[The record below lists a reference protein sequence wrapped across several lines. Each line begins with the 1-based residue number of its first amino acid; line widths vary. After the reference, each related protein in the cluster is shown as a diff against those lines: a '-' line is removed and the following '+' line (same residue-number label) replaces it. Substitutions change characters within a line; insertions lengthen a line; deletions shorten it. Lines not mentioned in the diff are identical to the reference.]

1 MSYASR
7 NSSYLLGSI
16 GAVLQVFAG
25 WWDVYSHILFGA
37 VDPWWN
43 PAHLTLYFGV
53 GVVIV
58 AVWRGLRN
66 KSRPPKIGPIRFVN
80 VAGLKLAGVGSVI
93 QIIAGIWN
101 EVVHHIIKYEP
112 KVAPAHALLVVGMLT
127 INLGMLVGLSV
138 EYGMIKRDILVVD
151 TLKRALTFILLVLLF
166 ASVWLA
172 TAGSLI
178 FVARLFHSPQD
189 RWVLSILMSIS
200 ATLVLVPAKRVLPN
214 LGTAGLIS
222 LVFNA
227 FGYFMLVIY
236 LGNSYYVPIG
246 MLPGFIFDVL
256 VICFSIRL
264 PHHQV
269 TLLTSVI
276 FGSLFYV
283 TYYPYSAYL
292 FPGTVN
298 PLVVVS
304 LMLGSLF
311 GALIGDKIFNL
322 FSSAVLGET
331 LQYVR

>member
-1 MSYASR
+1 M
-7 NSSYLLGSI
+7 
-16 GAVLQVFAG
+16 FAG
-25 WWDVYSHILFGA
+25 WWDVYSHILLGA

-43 PAHLTLYFGV
+43 PAHLTLYFGI
-53 GVVIV
+53 GLVIV
-58 AVWRGLRN
+58 AAWRGLRN
-66 KSRPPKIGPIRFVN
+66 KSRPPLMGPIQFVN
-80 VAGLKLAGVGSVI
+80 VAGLKLATVGSVI

-101 EVVHHIIKYEP
+101 EIVHHIIKYEP
-112 KVAPAHALLVVGMLT
+112 KVAPAHALLVIGMLT
-127 INLGMLVGLSV
+127 INLGMLVGLSI
-138 EYGMIKRDILVVD
+138 EYGMIKRNILVVD
-151 TLKRALTFILLVLLF
+151 TWKRAVTFILIVLLF

-178 FVARLFHSPQD
+178 FVARIFHSLQN

-236 LGNSYYVPIG
+236 LGNSYYVPFGII
-246 MLPGFIFDVL
+246 PGFIFDAL
-256 VICFSIRL
+256 VICLSDRL
-264 PHHQV
+264 PHTQV

-276 FGSLFYV
+276 FGSLFYI

-292 FPGTVN
+292 FPWTVY
-298 PLVVVS
+298 PLVVVN
-304 LMLGSLF
+304 LMLGSLC
-311 GALIGDKIFNL
+311 GALIGDKIFSL

-331 LQYVR
+331 LQFVH